1 MKSNRFLSPLM
12 GVLCACM
19 FAATVVLSGCADS
32 TTAPDANDDN
42 AAVADATVNSSDPVA
57 ASEADSVRS
66 NIARHQDDTLTIPM
80 DQVIVIVLGEY
91 PGAELLGVNLDYDR
105 DSLNYECI
113 VRSGGKIYVVTISPK
128 DGRVIKKEEVT
139 DDDSAYYEEV
149 IVIRVITVKVK
160 QAKDRAIK
168 VVKGDVVECNLENVE
183 GRPTYVIVI
192 LTPDNR
198 YVTIYVDGETGKERK
213 LKDKGECKDG
223 DKHKNKKGRGHY
235 RHGNGK
241 GYGHRHHCHCECK
254 DDDGNG
260 GTDTTNVPTG
270 IISVDS
276 ARAIVNA
283 SIDSLTISKVELK
296 VENDSTAHYEIKAS
310 RDSNQYEIK
319 LDAFTGAV
327 TEIKQTAGDFLTN
340 DYQPQVQ
347 GDTLVAMSVARL
359 AAVTQRPGTIKSW
372 KLNYSTSD
380 TKWIYTFEIEAT
392 GTTEV
397 KEVVVDAKTGAFIRI
412 N

>member
-1 MKSNRFLSPLM
+1 MKTNRFLSPLM
-12 GVLCACM
+12 GVLFACM
-19 FAATVVLSGCADS
+19 FAATAVLTGCSDS

-57 ASEADSVRS
+57 ASEADSVRT
-66 NIARHQDDTLTIPM
+66 NIERNQKDTLTVPI
-80 DQVIVIVLGEY
+80 DQVIVIVLGQY
-91 PGAELLGVNLDYDR
+91 PGAELLGVNLDYDS
-105 DSLNYECI
+105 DTLNYECT
-113 VRSGGKIYVVTISPK
+113 VRSGGKVYVVRVSPK
-128 DGRVIKKEEVT
+128 DGHVVSKEEVT
-139 DDDSAYYEEV
+139 DSSYYDEV

-160 QAKDRAIK
+160 EAKERGTK

-183 GRPTYVIVI
+183 GRPTYIIVI

-198 YVTIYVDGETGKERK
+198 YVTVYVDGETGKERK
-213 LKDKGECKDG
+213 LEDKGECHDG

-235 RHGNGK
+235 RHGKGH
-241 GYGHRHHCHCECK
+241 GYGHRYHCHCECE
-254 DDDGNG
+254 DGGTG
-260 GTDTTNVPTG
+260 GTDTTHVPSG

-276 ARAIVNA
+276 ARAIVNG

-296 VENDSTAHYEIKAS
+296 VENDSTAHYEVKAS

-319 LDAFTGAV
+319 LDAFTGSV
-327 TEIKQTAGDFLTN
+327 TEIKQTAGDFVTS
-340 DYQPQVQ
+340 DYQPQVK

-380 TKWIYTFEIEAT
+380 SKWIYTFAIEAT

-397 KEVVVDAKTGAFIRI
+397 KDVVVDAKTGAFIRV

>member
-19 FAATVVLSGCADS
+19 FAATAILSGCADS

-66 NIARHQDDTLTIPM
+66 NIAKNQDDTLTVPI
-80 DQVIVIVLGEY
+80 DQVIVIVLGQY
-91 PGAELLGVNLDYDR
+91 PGAELLGVNLNYDS
-105 DSLNYECI
+105 DTLNYECT
-113 VRSGGKIYVVTISPK
+113 VRSGGKVYVVRVSPK
-128 DGRVIKKEEVT
+128 DGHVVSKEEVT
-139 DDDSAYYEEV
+139 DSSYYDEV
-149 IVIRVITVKVK
+149 IVIRVVTIKVK
-160 QAKDRAIK
+160 QAKERGTK

-183 GRPTYVIVI
+183 GRPTYVIII

-198 YVTIYVDGETGKERK
+198 YVTVYVDGETGKERK
-213 LKDKGECKDG
+213 LEDKGECHDG

-235 RHGNGK
+235 RHGKGH
-241 GYGHRHHCHCECK
+241 GYGHRYHCHCECE
-254 DDDGNG
+254 DGNG

-276 ARAIVNA
+276 ARAIVNG

-319 LDAFTGAV
+319 LDAFTGSV

-340 DYQPQVQ
+340 DYQPQVK
-347 GDTLVAMSVARL
+347 GDTLVAMSVART
-359 AAVTQRPGTIKSW
+359 AALTQRPGTIKSW
-372 KLNYSTSD
+372 KLEYSTSD
-380 TKWIYTFEIEAT
+380 AKWIYTFAIEAT

-397 KEVVVDAKTGAFIRI
+397 KEVVVDAKTGAFIRV